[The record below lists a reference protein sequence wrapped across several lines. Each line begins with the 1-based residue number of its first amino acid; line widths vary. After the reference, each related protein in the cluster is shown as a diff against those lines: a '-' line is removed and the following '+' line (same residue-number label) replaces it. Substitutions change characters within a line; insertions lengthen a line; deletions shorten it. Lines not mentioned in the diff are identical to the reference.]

1 MPCCLCLP
9 FRLHYTTNTVQI
21 GQVPSFFLSSW
32 TLRFSISRLNDF
44 EYSRGRV
51 KEAALGKFC
60 CSGKLNPIQQNLWS
74 TAFELLLTFNLKL
87 AEKLPE
93 MRKLPKARYFH
104 RIFAVR
110 VQEMSRVKIIISN
123 TSSPFFL
130 AGSIIKI
137 FWSIELN
144 HMIMITILSNSTN
157 DDFVMMMTSLIINVN
172 GHRAIS
178 WPFRRIAPWSD
189 AHTMLLFVVIIIINV
204 IITIIW
210 RKTILLFVVILINVI
225 IIITIIISTP
235 RLWKPCNRSPG
246 PPKIAPDSTE
256 LGG

>member
-104 RIFAVR
+104 RIFAVKA
-110 VQEMSRVKIIISN
+110 QEMSRVKIIISN

-144 HMIMITILSNSTN
+144 DL
-157 DDFVMMMTSLIINVN
+157 
-172 GHRAIS
+172 
-178 WPFRRIAPWSD
+178 WSK
-189 AHTMLLFVVIIIINV
+189 M
-204 IITIIW
+204 IW
-210 RKTILLFVVILINVI
+210 RPECDILVSILVLRPELRLFWSRIWSRNQ
-225 IIITIIISTP
+225 S
-235 RLWKPCNRSPG
+235 RHSR
-246 PPKIAPDSTE
+246 
-256 LGG
+256 

>member
-9 FRLHYTTNTVQI
+9 FRLHYTTNKVQI

-137 FWSIELN
+137 FWSIELK
-144 HMIMITILSNSTN
+144 
-157 DDFVMMMTSLIINVN
+157 D
-172 GHRAIS
+172 
-178 WPFRRIAPWSD
+178 
-189 AHTMLLFVVIIIINV
+189 
-204 IITIIW
+204 
-210 RKTILLFVVILINVI
+210 
-225 IIITIIISTP
+225 
-235 RLWKPCNRSPG
+235 LW
-246 PPKIAPDSTE
+246 T
-256 LGG
+256 